1 MVTWSPGTAARPVPT
16 MRSALSRWAGGGPV
30 GMVSVGG
37 CPAVPAGDRSAAGM
51 GTMASSAL
59 LPGTVVLVVV
69 EEELATA
76 DVFDEGEE
84 LQAAST
90 SAPTAAR
97 ATRARTRRC
106 GRGNDMGCDGSP
118 WPPPATGTGRH
129 PR

>member
-1 MVTWSPGTAARPVPT
+1 MVT
-16 MRSALSRWAGGGPV
+16 V
-30 GMVSVGG
+30 GA

-59 LPGTVVLVVV
+59 LPGTPVVV
-69 EEELATA
+69 VVDDVL
-76 DVFDEGEE
+76 DVFDDGEE

-90 SAPTAAR
+90 SAPATAR

-106 GRGNDMGCDGSP
+106 GRGNDMGCDGSR
-118 WPPPATGTGRH
+118 WSPPGTGTGRR